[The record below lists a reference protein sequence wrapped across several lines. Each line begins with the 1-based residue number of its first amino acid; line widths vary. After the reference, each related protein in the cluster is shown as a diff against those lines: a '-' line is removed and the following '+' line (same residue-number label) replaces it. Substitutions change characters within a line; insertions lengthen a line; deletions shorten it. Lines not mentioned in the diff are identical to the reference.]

1 MSFRRFISDV
11 GVPISLVTILSIIP
25 PCFLYSW
32 QDNVLKVIFAI
43 GMEICY
49 IGLLIFFIG
58 MKKSERKYIINTLKN
73 KLV

>member
-1 MSFRRFISDV
+1 M
-11 GVPISLVTILSIIP
+11 
-25 PCFLYSW
+25 
-32 QDNVLKVIFAI
+32 LKVIFAI